1 MKFTKEQAVEKLNQ
15 ELTNNGKKTLRMSA
29 RTLEAQAENLMA
41 LVGDEEMELDAFVEK
56 VKPMLDSMNANI
68 EHDNS
73 EFIKEYKKNHPGQE
87 PPKSDPPKTDP
98 PADDPNKEL
107 KELIAAMQKKL
118 DEREEREAL
127 ETKRSEI
134 RKYLKDNKV
143 DDDKWI
149 DSVLSIATVGKDDNT
164 EDKGKA
170 FLELYNQSRASGE
183 PITPRSPSSGGNQP
197 SDQFADVRA
206 LLESEQGAGQGK

>member
-1 MKFTKEQAVEKLNQ
+1 MSVDFCVKQTLPLRSMKFTKEQAVEKLNQ

-170 FLELYNQSRASGE
+170 
-183 PITPRSPSSGGNQP
+183 
-197 SDQFADVRA
+197 
-206 LLESEQGAGQGK
+206 

>member
-87 PPKSDPPKTDP
+87 PPKTDPPKTDP

-107 KELIAAMQKKL
+107 RELIASMQKKL
-118 DEREEREAL
+118 DERDEREAV
-127 ETKRSEI
+127 EAKRAEI
-134 RKYLKDNKV
+134 RKYLKDNNV
-143 DDDKWI
+143 DDEKWI
-149 DSVLSIATVGKDDNT
+149 NSVLSIATVGKDDSA
-164 EDKGKA
+164 EDHGKT
-170 FLELYNQSRASGE
+170 FLDLYNQSRAGGA
-183 PITPRSPSSGGNQP
+183 PVPPKSPTSGGT
-197 SDQFADVRA
+197 SSEDAFKEVRE
-206 LLESEQGAGQGK
+206 LLKAEEDAGKGK

>member
-87 PPKSDPPKTDP
+87 PPKTDPPKTDP

-107 KELIAAMQKKL
+107 KEQIAAMQRKL

-183 PITPRSPSSGGNQP
+183 PVTPRSPSSGGNP
-197 SDQFADVRA
+197 PTDQFAGVRE
-206 LLESEQGAGQGK
+206 LLKAEQEAEKGK